1 MLNEVKSLDATPIKL
16 VALPWPKEENKY
28 MFKSQRPLMAEI

>member
-16 VALPWPKEENKY
+16 VALPWPKDKRY
-28 MFKSQRPLMAEI
+28 VRSQRPLMAEI

>member
-16 VALPWPKEENKY
+16 VALPWPKEEK
-28 MFKSQRPLMAEI
+28 KKICLEASAL